1 MKVRVMHWGFRGS
14 VSMLAVLAA
23 FSAAAQDSTVLEE
36 IVVTQEGDQ
45 ADRSGNTFVAKSA
58 RTATKTGTPLIKTP
72 QAVSV
77 VTKTQFEQQGAAT
90 AAQALRYTPGVMPD
104 IRSNDRY
111 DIVPVRGMGMANYQN
126 FIGYL
131 DGLRMQRGL
140 SFSQPTV
147 ELFDVERI
155 DVVRGPSSVLY
166 GQMAPGGFVNLVSK
180 HPTEEPYHEAGLTV
194 GTDRYVKGTLD
205 LGGPVTGSDILFYR
219 LAASGRYNE
228 TNLDDVTSKRFS
240 VSPSLLVK
248 PEEGT
253 SLTFLFNYTDDPA
266 SAYPAGLPA
275 AGTAYANGSYPDI
288 PYDFNVGDPDFDS
301 FERRTTRMGY
311 EFEHEL
317 NDYLTFRQNL
327 RYMHVE
333 SEHIGLSGRSMSGT
347 TIARLASH
355 LEEEVDAFV
364 VDNQVQA
371 DFDTGPLAHTLLF
384 GLDYQ
389 YADADRL
396 MGTGPAPSI
405 DYLDPVYGAVI
416 AVPAFTTDTRQLTS
430 QTGLYAQDQIEFGK
444 LNVTLGGRYDNYDIQ
459 TDTTTL
465 ATDVTT
471 STDQDDHAFTGRVGA
486 AYLFDSGVAPYV
498 SYATSFEP
506 PTGLGYSAAGGVALD
521 PVEGRQIEAGV
532 KYQPEGS
539 DSYLAASVY
548 HLVQSNMTTS
558 DAAHPGYYLQ
568 VAEVTT
574 TGVELEAKL
583 AFDDGWDVTAAYTHV
598 DAEMTENATAA
609 YIGNRPYAVPEDAAS
624 LWVHYSVQDGAFEGL
639 GLGAGMRYV
648 GSTYGDEA
656 NSFKV
661 SAFTLFDAALD
672 YDFGHRNPDLAGLS
686 LNVAASNIFNKEY
699 VSSCSS
705 TTACFYGS
713 TRTVY
718 ATLKYKW

>member
-1 MKVRVMHWGFRGS
+1 MHWGFRGS
-14 VSMLAVLAA
+14 VSILAVLAA
-23 FSAAAQDSTVLEE
+23 FAAVAQDSTVLEE
-36 IVVTQEGDQ
+36 IVVTQKGDQ
-45 ADRSGNTFVAKSA
+45 ADKSGSIFVAKSA

-77 VTKTQFEQQGAAT
+77 VTKTQFEQQGATT

-140 SFSQPTV
+140 SFAQPTV
-147 ELFDVERI
+147 DLFDVERI

-166 GQMAPGGFVNLVSK
+166 GQIAPGGFVNLVSK
-180 HPTEEPYHEAGLTV
+180 RPTEDPYHEVGLTV
-194 GTDRYVKGTLD
+194 GTDRYAKATVD
-205 LGGPVTGSDILFYR
+205 LGGPLAGSDVFFYR

-228 TNLDDVTSKRFS
+228 TNLDDVTSKRVS
-240 VSPSLLVK
+240 VSPSLLIK

-253 SLTFLFNYTDDPA
+253 SLTLLFNYTDDPA

-275 AGTAYANGSYPDI
+275 AGTAYANGSYANI

-301 FERRTTRMGY
+301 FERRTSRLGY
-311 EFEHEL
+311 EFEHEF

-327 RYMHVE
+327 RYTHIE
-333 SEHIGLSGRSMSGT
+333 SEHIGLSGRSISGT
-347 TIARLASH
+347 TITRLASH
-355 LEEEVDAFV
+355 LQEDVDTFV
-364 VDNQVQA
+364 VDNQLQA

-384 GLDYQ
+384 GFDYQ

-396 MGTGPAPSI
+396 MGTGSASSI
-405 DYLDPVYGAVI
+405 DYLNPVYGAAI
-416 AVPAFTTDTRQLTS
+416 AVPAFTSDTRQLTS
-430 QTGLYAQDQIEFGK
+430 QAGFYAQDQIEFGK
-444 LNVTLGGRYDNYDIQ
+444 LNVTFGGRYDSYDIE

-465 ATDVTT
+465 ATGATT
-471 STDQDDHAFTGRVGA
+471 STQQDSDAFTGRVGA
-486 AYLFDSGVAPYV
+486 AYLFDSGIAPYV

-506 PTGLGYSAAGGVALD
+506 PTGLGYSTTGGVVLD
-521 PVEGRQIEAGV
+521 PVEGQQIEAGV

-558 DAAHPGYYLQ
+558 DAAHSGYYLQ

-583 AFDDGWDVTAAYTHV
+583 AFDAGWNVTAAYTHV
-598 DAEMTENATAA
+598 DAEMTENATST
-609 YIGNRPYAVPEDAAS
+609 YVGNRPYAVPENAAS
-624 LWVHYSVQDGAFEGL
+624 LWVHYDVQGGALEGL
-639 GLGAGMRYV
+639 GLGAGVRYI
-648 GSTYGDEA
+648 GSTYGNEA
-656 NSFKV
+656 NTFKV
-661 SAFTLFDAALD
+661 SDFTLFDAALN
-672 YDFGHRNPDLAGLS
+672 YDFGRRNPDLAGLS
-686 LNVAASNIFNKEY
+686 LNVTASNIFNKEY

-705 TTACFYGS
+705 TIACFYGS
-713 TRTVY
+713 NRTVY

>member
-1 MKVRVMHWGFRGS
+1 MKIRVLRWGYGGS

-23 FSAAAQDSTVLEE
+23 FAATAQDSTILEE
-36 IVVTQEGDQ
+36 IVVTQEEGQ
-45 ADRSGNTFVAKSA
+45 ADTSGDRFVAKSA
-58 RTATKTGTPLIKTP
+58 RTATKTGAPLLKTP

-77 VTKTQFEQQGAAT
+77 VTKTQFEQQGATT
-90 AAQALRYTPGVMPD
+90 AAQALRYTPGVTPD

-147 ELFDVERI
+147 DLFDVERI

-180 HPTEEPYHEAGLTV
+180 HPTEDLYHEVGLTV
-194 GTDRYVKGTLD
+194 GTDRYVKATMD
-205 LGGPVTGSDILFYR
+205 LGGPIAGSDVFFYR

-228 TNLDDVTSKRFS
+228 TNMDDVTSKRVS
-240 VSPSLLVK
+240 VSPSLMIK

-253 SLTFLFNYTDDPA
+253 SLTLLFNYTDDPA

-301 FERRTTRMGY
+301 FERRTSRLGY
-311 EFEHEL
+311 EFEHEF

-327 RYMHVE
+327 RYMHIE

-347 TIARLASH
+347 TITRLASH
-355 LEEEVDAFV
+355 LQEDVDTFV
-364 VDNQVQA
+364 VDNQLQA

-384 GLDYQ
+384 GFDYQ

-396 MGTGPAPSI
+396 MGTGSASSI
-405 DYLDPVYGAVI
+405 DYLNPVYGAAI
-416 AVPAFTTDTRQLTS
+416 AVPAFTSDTRQLTS
-430 QTGLYAQDQIEFGK
+430 QAGFYAQDQIEFGK
-444 LNVTLGGRYDNYDIQ
+444 LNVTFGGRYDSYDIE

-465 ATDVTT
+465 ATGATT
-471 STDQDDHAFTGRVGA
+471 STQQDSDAFTGRVGA

-506 PTGLGYSAAGGVALD
+506 PTGLGYSTTGGVVLD
-521 PVEGRQIEAGV
+521 PVEGQQIEAGV

-539 DSYLAASVY
+539 DGYLAASVY

-558 DAAHPGYYLQ
+558 DAAHSGYYLQ

-583 AFDDGWDVTAAYTHV
+583 AFDAGWNVTAAYTHI

-609 YIGNRPYAVPEDAAS
+609 YVGNSPYAVPEDAAS
-624 LWVHYSVQDGAFEGL
+624 LWVHYDVDDGALEGL
-639 GLGAGMRYV
+639 GLGAGVRYI

-661 SAFTLFDAALD
+661 SPFTLFDVALD
-672 YDFGHRNPDLAGLS
+672 YDFGRRNPDLAGLS
-686 LNVAASNIFNKEY
+686 LNVTASNIFNKEY

-705 TTACFYGS
+705 TTACFYGN

>member
-14 VSMLAVLAA
+14 VSILAVLAA
-23 FSAAAQDSTVLEE
+23 FAAVAQDSTVLEE
-36 IVVTQEGDQ
+36 IVVTQKGDQ
-45 ADRSGNTFVAKSA
+45 ADKSGSIFVAKSA

-77 VTKTQFEQQGAAT
+77 VTKTQFEQQGATT

-140 SFSQPTV
+140 SFAQPTV
-147 ELFDVERI
+147 DLFDVERI

-166 GQMAPGGFVNLVSK
+166 GQIAPGGFVNLVSK
-180 HPTEEPYHEAGLTV
+180 RPTEDPYHEVGLTV
-194 GTDRYVKGTLD
+194 GTDQYAKATVD
-205 LGGPVTGSDILFYR
+205 LGGPLAGSDVFFYR

-228 TNLDDVTSKRFS
+228 TNIDDVTSKRVS
-240 VSPSLLVK
+240 VSPSLLIK

-253 SLTFLFNYTDDPA
+253 SLTLLFNYTDDPA

-275 AGTAYANGSYPDI
+275 AGTAYANGSYADI

-301 FERRTTRMGY
+301 FERRTSRLGY
-311 EFEHEL
+311 EFEHEF
-317 NDYLTFRQNL
+317 NDYLTLRQNL
-327 RYMHVE
+327 RYTHIE
-333 SEHIGLSGRSMSGT
+333 SEHIGLSGRSISGT
-347 TIARLASH
+347 TITRLASH
-355 LEEEVDAFV
+355 LEEDVDTFV
-364 VDNQVQA
+364 VDNQLQA

-384 GLDYQ
+384 GFDYQ

-396 MGTGPAPSI
+396 MGTGSASSI
-405 DYLDPVYGAVI
+405 DYLNPVYGAAI
-416 AVPAFTTDTRQLTS
+416 AVPAFTSDTRQLTS
-430 QTGLYAQDQIEFGK
+430 QAGFYAQDQIEFGK
-444 LNVTLGGRYDNYDIQ
+444 LNVTFGGRYDSYDIE

-465 ATDVTT
+465 ATGAT
-471 STDQDDHAFTGRVGA
+471 SSTQQDSDAFTGRVGA
-486 AYLFDSGVAPYV
+486 AYLFDSGIAPYV

-506 PTGLGYSAAGGVALD
+506 PSGLGYSTTGGVVLD
-521 PVEGRQIEAGV
+521 PVEGQQIEAGV

-558 DAAHPGYYLQ
+558 DAAHSGYYLQ

-583 AFDDGWDVTAAYTHV
+583 AFDAGWNVTAAYTHV
-598 DAEMTENATAA
+598 DAEMTENATST
-609 YIGNRPYAVPEDAAS
+609 YVGNRPYAVPENAAS
-624 LWVHYSVQDGAFEGL
+624 LWVHYDVQGGALEGL
-639 GLGAGMRYV
+639 GLGAGVRYI
-648 GSTYGDEA
+648 GSTYGNEA
-656 NSFKV
+656 NTFKV
-661 SAFTLFDAALD
+661 SDFTLFDAALN
-672 YDFGHRNPDLAGLS
+672 YDFGRRNPDLAGLS
-686 LNVAASNIFNKEY
+686 LNVTASNIFNKEY

-705 TTACFYGS
+705 TIACFYGS
-713 TRTVY
+713 NRTVY